1 MCLRVPIGAPTSQLY
16 VVFGRRRAPFSRR
29 LLWRPYAACVPHSPD
44 APESSYPPWRPW
56 QPCAFGRRP
65 QVSFAPRSVSPHS
78 AVLISLAS
86 SAFSWLSRTCVWPLP
101 SSFPLPAYLDCF
113 RVSVVKSSAYRR
125 RKQLAYK
132 LYPTTR
138 NRLAV
143 KAIAVGS
150 RSPQP
155 YDVAQVNLQA
165 QFAIALSIVEG
176 QQKPVIRFRR
186 TRKEWRM

>member
-16 VVFGRRRAPFSRR
+16 VVFARRRAPFSRR

-44 APESSYPPWRPW
+44 APELPYPPWRPW

-86 SAFSWLSRTCVWPLP
+86 SAFSWLSRPCVWPLP

-125 RKQLAYK
+125 RKQLTYK
-132 LYPTTR
+132 LHPTTR

-143 KAIAVGS
+143 IAAGG
-150 RSPQP
+150 RSLQP
-155 YDVAQVNLQA
+155 FDVAQMNLQNSVGSVP
-165 QFAIALSIVEG
+165 LSIVEG
-176 QQKPVIRFRR
+176 QQNPVIRLRR
-186 TRKEWRM
+186 TRKEWRT